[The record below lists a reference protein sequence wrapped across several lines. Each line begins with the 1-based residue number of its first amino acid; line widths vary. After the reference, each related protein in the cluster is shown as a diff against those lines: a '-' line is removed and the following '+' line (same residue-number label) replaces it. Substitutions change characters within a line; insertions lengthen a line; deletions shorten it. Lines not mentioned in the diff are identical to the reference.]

1 VTLTGSGAS
10 LSGAPVTYGWASPGV
25 TLQQA
30 TQAVATGSFSFGTH
44 VVTLTVK
51 HGGDITTDT
60 VVIKVVDTTPP
71 VLNVPADVTAATCTA
86 VSIGQATATDGC
98 GSVTITNDA
107 PASYRAG
114 VRLVTWRA
122 TDQAGNQTV
131 RTQRVAVGL
140 GDNQACCPAG
150 YHVVIGTS
158 NNDTLT
164 GTSGNDCI
172 LGKGG
177 QDTIHSLGGDD
188 IISGGDGDDILEGGD
203 GNDLID
209 GGTGQD
215 ILRGQAGSDTLLGLA
230 GDDQCYGGDG
240 DDVLF
245 GGDGQDRLFGENDND
260 VLYGEIGSD
269 RLEGG
274 PGNDTLNGGASTDT
288 CVAGGGADTILAC
301 EL

>member
-1 VTLTGSGAS
+1 
-10 LSGAPVTYGWASPGV
+10 VTYGWASPGV

-30 TQAVATGSFSFGTH
+30 SQAVATGTFSLGTH
-44 VVTLTVK
+44 VVTLSVER
-51 HGGDITTDT
+51 GGDIVTDT
-60 VVIKVVDTTPP
+60 AVIKVVDTTPP

-86 VSIGQATATDGC
+86 VSIGQATATDAC
-98 GSVTITNDA
+98 GGSITITNDA
-107 PASYRAG
+107 PSSYRAG

-122 TDQAGNQTV
+122 TDLAGNQVV
-131 RTQRVAVGL
+131 RTQRVVVGL
-140 GDNQACCPAG
+140 GDNQACCPVG

-158 NNDTLT
+158 GNETLT

-172 LGKGG
+172 LGKGA
-177 QDTIHSLGGDD
+177 QDTIRGLGGDD
-188 IISGGDGDDILEGGD
+188 VISGGDGDDILEGGD

-209 GGTGQD
+209 AGPGQD
-215 ILRGQAGSDTLLGLA
+215 ILRGQIGNDSLLGLA

-245 GGDGQDRLFGENDND
+245 GGDHQDRLFGENGND
-260 VLYGEIGSD
+260 VLYGEAGSD

-274 PGNDTLNGGASTDT
+274 NGNDTLNGGASTDT
-288 CVAGGGADTILAC
+288 CVAGGGTDTILTC